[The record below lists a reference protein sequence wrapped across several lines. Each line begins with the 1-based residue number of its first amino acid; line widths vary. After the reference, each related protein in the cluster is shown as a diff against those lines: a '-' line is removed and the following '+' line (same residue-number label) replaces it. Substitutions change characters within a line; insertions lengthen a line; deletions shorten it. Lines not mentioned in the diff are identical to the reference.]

1 MASIPALRPVPCRWR
16 SPRQCATDPEHRQE
30 RSAPLVVMEDCETVT
45 ADVARGTRRAVQL
58 LTPRRWHFFTH
69 SRKFSDRRDAA
80 KTIGAKHGRPRFGP
94 TGAETGPYKGVGDS
108 QRDSQTREQSTRSRR
123 GKVGPPL
130 LRRSPQGQ
138 RMFLSG
144 RLSPPEKLV
153 DWRGADSR
161 RRRRCSPAVRLKPLG
176 RDWRPRALRSAQLT
190 RDVDLKHT
198 RPQAH

>member
-80 KTIGAKHGRPRFGP
+80 ETIGAKHGRPRFGP

-138 RMFLSG
+138 RMFLCG
-144 RLSPPEKLV
+144 RLSPPKNWLI
-153 DWRGADSR
+153 GAGRTRVGVGAARQQCASNR
-161 RRRRCSPAVRLKPLG
+161 LGVIGALELFGVR
-176 RDWRPRALRSAQLT
+176 S
-190 RDVDLKHT
+190 
-198 RPQAH
+198 